1 MLYGAKTTLRPAEA
15 KDADLLNRW
24 LHDPAVCGAD
34 VPLAQYHLPPPG
46 SESARLFV
54 IQAKGKAVGLL
65 AARWPY
71 GHRTPVELIGA
82 VADARDRGQGIGT
95 DALTTLLHYLFDS
108 QPVTRLSIRCAVSNK
123 PARRWLERLG
133 FKLDGIE
140 RELFF
145 FSGAF
150 QDIALYGMTRAD
162 YDAKLHGAAPEASRE
177 APRRP
182 RAADDEAPPSRERP
196 VRLSP
201 ERLADEGDLRPAR
214 RPLPREVI
222 PEPRRE
228 PVREPRREPL
238 REPLMN
244 DEPPPRRRPSVA
256 DDDYPPR
263 RPAPRE
269 PIREEEPPPRRSP
282 PVIHDDEP
290 PARPPR
296 RRFRI

>member
-46 SESARLFV
+46 DDSARLFI

-71 GHRTPVELIGA
+71 GHRTPVELVGA
-82 VADARDRGQGIGT
+82 VADERDRGQGMGT
-95 DALTTLLHYLFDS
+95 DALITLLHYLFDS
-108 QPVTRLSIRCAVSNK
+108 QPVTRLSIRCAVGNK

-145 FSGAF
+145 FGGAF

-162 YDAKLHGAAPEASRE
+162 YEAILHGASPLAARGSRE

-182 RAADDEAPPSRERP
+182 RAPDDEAPPSRERP

-201 ERLADEGDLRPAR
+201 ERLADEGGRRPDFRPAR
-214 RPLPREVI
+214 RPVAP
-222 PEPRRE
+222 
-228 PVREPRREPL
+228 PVREE
-238 REPLMN
+238 
-244 DEPPPRRRPSVA
+244 EPPPRRRPPVT

-269 PIREEEPPPRRSP
+269 PMREEEPPPRRGV
-282 PVIHDDEP
+282 PVSHDDEP

>member
-162 YDAKLHGAAPEASRE
+162 YDAKLHGIAPDAARE

-201 ERLADEGDLRPAR
+201 ERMAEEGGLRDGHRDGSRDDIRPAR
-214 RPLPREVI
+214 RPVS
-222 PEPRRE
+222 RE
-228 PVREPRREPL
+228 PVREE
-238 REPLMN
+238 
-244 DEPPPRRRPSVA
+244 EPPPRRRPPA
-256 DDDYPPR
+256 EDDYPPR
-263 RPAPRE
+263 RPAPRD
-269 PIREEEPPPRRSP
+269 PIREEEPSPRRSA